1 MIKKIKKTSTRDE
14 SYETML
20 ISFFDLTNRFK
31 NNNYYNY
38 NQYMNYQKEND
49 FDNKRNIKP
58 IKNIVNNLRQQLL
71 DINLN
76 DDD

>member
-1 MIKKIKKTSTRDE
+1 
-14 SYETML
+14 
-20 ISFFDLTNRFK
+20 
-31 NNNYYNY
+31 
-38 NQYMNYQKEND
+38 MNYQKEND

-71 DINLN
+71 VINLN